1 VESALANGIKKKQ
14 DLFAKETKHMVSRGK
29 ELIGKKKTTDFEEV
43 KNCEPL
49 RAMFEVAWSGML
61 AVFSSL
67 FEEHDE
73 AKIWQLCLDG
83 FQYSIKI
90 TASLN
95 MAVELDAFVSTLDK
109 FTSLRSLRCPRPHH
123 RLGT

>member
-1 VESALANGIKKKQ
+1 MESALANGVKKKQ
-14 DLFAKETKHMVSRGK
+14 ELFGKETVHMVKRGK
-29 ELIGKKKTTDFEEV
+29 ELIGKRKAGEKTADFEEV

-73 AKIWQLCLDG
+73 PKIWQLCLDG

-109 FTSLRSLRCPRPHH
+109 FTSLRSLR
-123 RLGT
+123 

>member
-1 VESALANGIKKKQ
+1 MVKK
-14 DLFAKETKHMVSRGK
+14 GK
-29 ELIGKKKTTDFEEV
+29 ELIQKKKLGNGQFEEI
-43 KNCEPL
+43 KNAEPL

-73 AKIWQLCLDG
+73 SKIWQLCLDG
-83 FQYSIKI
+83 FLYSIKI

-95 MAVELDAFVSTLDK
+95 MPVELDAFVSTLDK
-109 FTSLRSLRCPRPHH
+109 FTSLASLKYE
-123 RLGT
+123 